1 MPEKVKTVLIGCF
14 IIIACLAILGVLL
27 FLRPTVGDGKKKIFV
42 CFTSIEKIQIGT
54 RVTFAGKPVGEV
66 VAIREMYD
74 ARSQPTGRYGHICF
88 YELELAIDSKTV
100 VYDTDEIALHTT
112 GLMGEKTIAIIPKA
126 VPKGTP
132 SYPVTD
138 QIMYGKSGDPVE
150 ETLNQIITLGQ
161 KASGVIDQIQGILT
175 QNKEPIHDTILS
187 IKDAAAAVSTS
198 FTEINNTKMIDN
210 ISSTFANF
218 SAISKEWDEQK
229 LGETLPT
236 ISRNLASITDALNKP
251 EVLEQ
256 TLDNLHTFTTTL
268 ADKKDDIGALIDN
281 LRHASDRLS
290 TFSDSLNPE
299 GSIAKLFQDDTVYLQ
314 FVQLMSKANVL
325 MDDVNNYGILFHLDK
340 GWQRERVRRMNLLAK
355 LSTARDFAC
364 YFDDELGQINI
375 SLCRIAKA
383 IDKAQK
389 NRNCYGVVQDKEFNC
404 QYSELLGRLQEV
416 EESLEVYRQQ
426 LIECGKQ
433 QRCRR

>member
-66 VAIREMYD
+66 LAIREMYD
-74 ARSQPTGRYGHICF
+74 ARSLPTGRYGHICF
-88 YELELAIDSKTV
+88 YELELAIDSKTI

-150 ETLNQIITLGQ
+150 DTLNQISTLSQ
-161 KASGVIDQIQGILT
+161 KASSVIDQFHLILT
-175 QNKEPIHDTILS
+175 ENKQPIQATILS
-187 IKDAAAAVSTS
+187 IKDAAMAVNTS
-198 FTEINNTKMIDN
+198 FSEVNKTQVIDN
-210 ISSTFANF
+210 ISSAFANF
-218 SAISKEWDEQK
+218 SAISQEWKDEK
-229 LGETLPT
+229 IGESIPQ
-236 ISRNLASITDALNKP
+236 ISSNLASITIALNKP
-251 EVLEQ
+251 EVLVK
-256 TLDNLHTFTTTL
+256 TLNNLQSFTDTL
-268 ADKKDDIGALIDN
+268 AEKRGEVGGIIDN
-281 LRHASDRLS
+281 LLHTTDRLS
-290 TFSDSLNPE
+290 NFSNSLNSE
-299 GSIAKLFQDDTVYLQ
+299 GSIARLFQDDTLYLQ
-314 FVQLMSKANVL
+314 FVQLMSKGNVL
-325 MDDVNNYGILFHLDK
+325 MDDVNNYGVLFHLDK
-340 GWQRERVRRMNLLAK
+340 GWQRERIKRMNLLCK
-355 LSTARDFAC
+355 LSTAREFAC
-364 YFDDELGQINI
+364 YFEGEMGQISI

-383 IDKAQK
+383 LGKAQK
-389 NRNCYGVVQDKEFNC
+389 AKACYGVIKDKEFNY
-404 QYSELLGRLQEV
+404 QYSELLSRLQEV

-433 QRCRR
+433 QLCRR

>member
-1 MPEKVKTVLIGCF
+1 MPEKVKTVLIGSF

-66 VAIREMYD
+66 EAIREMYD

-150 ETLNQIITLGQ
+150 ETLNQIITIGQ
-161 KASGVIDQIQGILT
+161 KATVVIDQIQGILAE
-175 QNKEPIHDTILS
+175 NKEPIHQSILS
-187 IKDAAAAVSTS
+187 FNNAVSAVSTTFDEVNKS
-198 FTEINNTKMIDN
+198 ELIDN
-210 ISSTFANF
+210 ISSSFANI
-218 SAISKEWDEQK
+218 SAITQEWDEQD

-236 ISRNLASITDALNKP
+236 ISRNLASITEALNQP
-251 EVLEQ
+251 EVLQ
-256 TLDNLHTFTTTL
+256 STLDNIHQFSHTL
-268 ADKKDDIGALIDN
+268 AGKKEDVGVIIDN
-281 LRHASDRLS
+281 LRNMTDRMS
-290 TFSDSLNPE
+290 AFSNSLNPE
-299 GSIAKLFQDDTVYLQ
+299 GTIGKLFQDDTVYLQ
-314 FVQLMSKANVL
+314 FVQMMSKANVL
-325 MDDVNNYGILFHLDK
+325 MDDVNNYGVLFHLDK
-340 GWQRERVRRMNLLAK
+340 GWQRERMRRMNLLSK
-355 LSTARDFAC
+355 LSTAREFSC
-364 YFDDELGQINI
+364 YFENELGQINI

-383 IDKAQK
+383 LSRAQK
-389 NRNCYGVVQDKEFNC
+389 QRACYGVVHDKEFNTE
-404 QYSELLGRLQEV
+404 YKELLGRLQEV
-416 EESLEVYRQQ
+416 EESLEVYRQE

-433 QRCRR
+433 KPRCR